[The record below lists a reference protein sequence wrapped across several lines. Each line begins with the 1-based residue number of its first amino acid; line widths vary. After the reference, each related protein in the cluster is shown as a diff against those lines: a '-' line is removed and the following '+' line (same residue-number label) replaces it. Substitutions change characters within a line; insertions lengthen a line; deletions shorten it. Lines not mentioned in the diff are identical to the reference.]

1 MKKGFIA
8 LICGVAIW
16 VIGLIVSLF
25 VVNGILSMIT
35 LFLSMA
41 IIVVCLAY
49 FCDNVDKYFHT
60 NYTKIKE

>member
-1 MKKGFIA
+1 MKKVFIA
-8 LICGVAIW
+8 LVCGIAIW
-16 VIGLIVSLF
+16 IVGLIVSLF
-25 VVNGILSMIT
+25 VVNGIASMIT

-41 IIVVCLAY
+41 VSAICLGY